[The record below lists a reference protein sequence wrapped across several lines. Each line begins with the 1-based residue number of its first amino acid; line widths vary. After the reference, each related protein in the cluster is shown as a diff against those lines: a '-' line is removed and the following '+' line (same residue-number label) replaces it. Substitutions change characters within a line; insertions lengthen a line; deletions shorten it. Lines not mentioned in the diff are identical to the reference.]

1 MSPIVILITIAAYF
15 AVLFL
20 VSWIA
25 GRNADNAGFFS
36 GNRQSNWIVVAMST
50 IGAAISG
57 VTFVSVPG
65 MVEGAGFSYMQ
76 MVLGFTVGQI
86 IVAYVLIPMYYK
98 MNLTSIYQY
107 LETRFGI
114 TTYKTGAWIFFVS
127 KMLGAGVR
135 LFVVGSVLQ
144 LLVFGP
150 LGMPFWVNTVFTVGI
165 VYLITFKGGV
175 KSVIWTDLL
184 KTTCLILSVILCIVF
199 VMKSGVSFEG
209 FGSSSMSRTFFF
221 DDPNDGKFFW
231 KQFLAGIFLVIA
243 TTGLDQDL
251 MQRTL
256 SCRNYRDAQKNMVT
270 GAIMQIFVIFLFLV
284 LGWLLYTYA
293 AQTGVSLE
301 GLKGDD
307 VFPYLAT
314 GSYFP
319 VIVGVLFIV
328 GFIASAYSAAGSAL
342 TALTTSFTI
351 DILGKNESEKEN
363 DINEFKE
370 QKNSQ
375 LSTKKLLSTLNP
387 QLSTQKTRKIVHAAM
402 AVLMAICIYVIWI
415 LNDDS
420 VIQTVYKVASYTYGP
435 LLGMFCF
442 GMFTRLQVRDR
453 LLPLAVILAPVI
465 TWILDANSAAW
476 FAGYQ
481 FSHER
486 LILNALL
493 TFIFMLILAKPKTN
507 TPLAE

>member
-25 GRNADNAGFFS
+25 GRKADNAGFFS

-86 IVAYVLIPMYYK
+86 LVAYVLIPMYYK

-107 LETRFGI
+107 LENRFGL
-114 TTYKTGAWIFFVS
+114 TSYKTGAWFFFVS
-127 KMLGAGVR
+127 KMLGASVR

-150 LGMPFWVNTVFTVGI
+150 LHLPFWLNAIFTVGI

-184 KTTCLILSVILCIVF
+184 KTCCLILSVGLCIFF
-199 VMKSGVSFEG
+199 VMRSGVSFEG
-209 FGSSSMSRTFFF
+209 FGSSEMSKTFFF

-256 SCRNYRDAQKNMVT
+256 SCRNYRDAQKNMIT
-270 GAIMQIFVIFLFLV
+270 GATLQIFVIFLFLV

-293 AQTGVSLE
+293 AQENVALISAAGE
-301 GLKGDD
+301 NLKGDD
-307 VFPYLAT
+307 VFPFLAT
-314 GSYFP
+314 GNYFP
-319 VIVGVLFIV
+319 MIVGILFIV

-342 TALTTSFTI
+342 TALTTSFSI
-351 DILGKNESEKEN
+351 DILQTNKKQQTE
-363 DINEFKE
+363 E
-370 QKNSQ
+370 Q
-375 LSTKKLLSTLNP
+375 TA
-387 QLSTQKTRKIVHAAM
+387 KTRGWVHIGMAILM
-402 AVLMAICIYVIWI
+402 AVCIYVIWI

-442 GMFTRLQVRDR
+442 GMFTKLQVRDR
-453 LLPLAVILAPVI
+453 WIPVVAILAPVI
-465 TWILDANSAAW
+465 TWILDANSVAW
-476 FAGYQ
+476 FGGYQ

-493 TFIFMLILAKPKTN
+493 TFLGMLMLARRKKI
-507 TPLAE
+507 EK